1 LAVNGEAAPRAAC
14 NRAGNPQGSGFDRGA
29 IPAFT
34 VTFAD
39 GSNYPLPDAAVDVD
53 DRLIVLRRD
62 RRLRRSIGSAA
73 TLDSP
78 WQ

>member
-1 LAVNGEAAPRAAC
+1 LQLNDGKPEKFLKRLAANRSATPRAAC

-29 IPAFT
+29 TPALT

-39 GSNYPLPDAAVDVD
+39 ASNYPLPDAAVDVD

-62 RRLRRSIGSAA
+62 RRLR
-73 TLDSP
+73 
-78 WQ
+78 